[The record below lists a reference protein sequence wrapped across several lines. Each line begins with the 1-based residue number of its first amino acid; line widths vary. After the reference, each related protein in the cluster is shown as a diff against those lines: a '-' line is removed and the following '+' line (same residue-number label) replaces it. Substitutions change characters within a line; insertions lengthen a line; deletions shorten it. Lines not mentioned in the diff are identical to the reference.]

1 MNEQVGFVFCKV
13 IDGSGLSADVPL
25 ETCSTPLPE
34 KGTFWI
40 HLDFESEQSR
50 NWLEEK
56 SGLSAVTVEALLADD
71 TRPRAASMD
80 NGLLITLRGIN
91 CNPGAD
97 PDDMI
102 SIRLWMD
109 DRRIISV
116 RRLRVEAVNDMRKA
130 LDEGNGPESP
140 GDFLVMLTDL
150 MSERISGVV
159 DDIDEGLDRIE
170 EMIGE
175 REPRKLRSELADF
188 RRMII
193 RVRRYII
200 PQRETMVRL
209 YMERIGW
216 LSDSDTL
223 RLREIAERTMRIIED
238 LDLMRDR
245 ASIAQEE
252 LNGRLSEQMNRTMYA
267 MSIVATIF
275 LPLGL
280 LTGLLGINV
289 GGIPG
294 ADTPWAF
301 PAVCGILAVLAIVEY
316 LLFRRKHII

>member
-1 MNEQVGFVFCKV
+1 MREQVGFVFCKL
-13 IDGSGLSADVPL
+13 IDGSGQSADVPL
-25 ETCSTPLPE
+25 ETCSTQLPE

-50 NWLEEK
+50 NWLEEQ
-56 SGLSAVTVEALLADD
+56 SGLSAVTVEALLADG
-71 TRPRAASMD
+71 TRPRAVSMD
-80 NGLLITLRGIN
+80 NGLLLTLRGIN
-91 CNPGAD
+91 CNSGAD
-97 PDDMI
+97 PDDMV
-102 SIRLWMD
+102 SIRLWMN

-116 RRLRVEAVNDMRKA
+116 RRLPVESVNDMRKA
-130 LDEGNGPESP
+130 LDDGNGPESP

-150 MSERISGVV
+150 MSQRISDVV

-175 REPRKLRSELADF
+175 KEPRKLRSELADY

-209 YMERIGW
+209 YMERNSW
-216 LSDSDTL
+216 LTDSDTI

-252 LNGRLSEQMNRTMYA
+252 INGRLSEQMNRTMYA

-294 ADTPWAF
+294 ADVSWAF
-301 PAVCGILAVLAIVEY
+301 LAVCSILVVLAIIEY
-316 LLFRRKHII
+316 FMFRHKHIL